1 MAISKSLL
9 ALFVPNLDE
18 MDNAACGID
27 RLTDLDAEYG
37 PQISDAGRNND
48 WKRDL
53 LKTDL

>member
-18 MDNAACGID
+18 MDDAACDID

-48 WKRDL
+48 
-53 LKTDL
+53 

>member
-18 MDNAACGID
+18 MDDAACDID

-37 PQISDAGRNND
+37 PQVSNAGRNND
-48 WKRDL
+48 FRRVN
-53 LKTDL
+53 